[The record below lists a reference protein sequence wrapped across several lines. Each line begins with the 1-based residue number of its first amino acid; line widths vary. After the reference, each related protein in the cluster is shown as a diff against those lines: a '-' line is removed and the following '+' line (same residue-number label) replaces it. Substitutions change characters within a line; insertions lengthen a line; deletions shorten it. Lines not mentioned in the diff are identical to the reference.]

1 MSEVKLLEK
10 KKAGMEKMYEKMA
23 GKRYKKIVGEE
34 SNGNSNLGS
43 NDNSNENSNENPES
57 YSGLEKFREDN

>member
-1 MSEVKLLEK
+1 
-10 KKAGMEKMYEKMA
+10 MYEKMS
-23 GKRYKKIVGEE
+23 GKSYKKVVGEE